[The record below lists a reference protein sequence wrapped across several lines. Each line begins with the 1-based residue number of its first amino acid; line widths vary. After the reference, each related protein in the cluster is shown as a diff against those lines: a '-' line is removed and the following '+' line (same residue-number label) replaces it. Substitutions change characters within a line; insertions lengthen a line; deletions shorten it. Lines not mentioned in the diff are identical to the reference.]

1 MAFQR
6 GVPRPPNAGRKK
18 GSLNKLTIGRM
29 EAAIAVEHPEYT
41 TLQKLRAVPTI
52 IIDRL
57 EHTKRYT
64 EAEGRELEALS
75 KVLDRIMPYEHRKL
89 SAGDTPEHPH
99 HVNVDLSCL
108 TDTHAR
114 AIRPNTDEVSRVSLP
129 WISRSVDGPTWENP
143 RNMPARS
150 EISD

>member
-1 MAFQR
+1 MPFQR

-29 EAAIAVEHPEYT
+29 EAAIAAEHPEYT
-41 TLQKLRAVPTI
+41 TLQKLKAVATI
-52 IIDRL
+52 IIDRV

-89 SAGDTPEHPH
+89 AAITVKSDVDNPPRVKA
-99 HVNVDLSCL
+99 DLSLL
-108 TDTHAR
+108 TDAELDTLEKLCLKAGAGHTGRAR
-114 AIRPNTDEVSRVSLP
+114 PEV
-129 WISRSVDGPTWENP
+129 ISRQLPEP
-143 RNMPARS
+143 RRAATRR
-150 EISD
+150 

>member
-6 GVPRPPNAGRKK
+6 VPRPPNAGRKK

-41 TLQKLRAVPTI
+41 TLQKLRAVATI

-64 EAEGRELEALS
+64 EAEGRRHHGGWQDYAVANGSGVHKLNPGAAPVSPAL
-75 KVLDRIMPYEHRKL
+75 
-89 SAGDTPEHPH
+89 G
-99 HVNVDLSCL
+99 
-108 TDTHAR
+108 
-114 AIRPNTDEVSRVSLP
+114 RP
-129 WISRSVDGPTWENP
+129 ISRSPV
-143 RNMPARS
+143 
-150 EISD
+150 